1 MLVIANLWNIALAVI
16 GNIYQEKNFA
26 TFLLA
31 ILMSNLI
38 LYTTFYIIMKVHIY
52 IYIIHIYIYIHI
64 WIIIS
69 IFIILILWINIFLT
83 FQICH
88 KERILLQPCI
98 YIVLSI
104 VFWAAALYFFIN
116 KTISWELTSAQ
127 SRHYNKPCEL
137 LHFFDSHDIWHFL
150 SALAMFFSFMVLL
163 TLDDD
168 LIDVHR
174 SQIPVF

>member
-38 LYTTFYIIMKVHIY
+38 LYTTFYIIMK
-52 IYIIHIYIYIHI
+52 
-64 WIIIS
+64 
-69 IFIILILWINIFLT
+69 
-83 FQICH
+83 ICH
-88 KERILLQPCI
+88 KERILLRPCI

-116 KTISWELTSAQ
+116 KTISWELTPAQ
-127 SRHYNKPCEL
+127 SRHYNKPCEF